1 MVKIYADGANLD
13 EMKSLAPKVD
23 GFTTN
28 PSLMR
33 KAGVTDYLA
42 FCRAAAALGK
52 PISFEVFADEFA
64 EMKRQARLLA
74 ALGSNVYVKIPIT
87 NTRGESSAGLITQ
100 LSAQGIKV
108 NVTAVFT
115 MNQVQTVEGAL
126 TSTPAI
132 ISIFSGRIADTGI
145 DPKVAC
151 RFARK
156 ICRPETEVLW
166 ASTRE
171 LINIKQAEACG
182 CDIITVP
189 NDILRKM
196 PLFAK
201 DLAEYS
207 LETVRMFHDD
217 AKASGFTL

>member
-1 MVKIYADGANLD
+1 MVKIYADGASLD
-13 EMKSLAPKVD
+13 EMKSLAPKLD

-42 FCRAAAALGK
+42 FCRAASALGK

-64 EMKRQARLLA
+64 DMKRQARILA
-74 ALGSNVYVKIPIT
+74 ALGPNVYVKIPIT
-87 NTRGESSAGLITQ
+87 NTTGQSSAELIAQ
-100 LSAQGIKV
+100 LSAQGIRL
-108 NVTAVFT
+108 NITAVFT
-115 MNQVQTVEGAL
+115 QNQVQAAAAAL
-126 TSTPAI
+126 TGTPAI
-132 ISIFSGRIADTGI
+132 ISIFAGRIADTGK
-145 DPKVAC
+145 DPKAIC
-151 RFARK
+151 RFARNHCSPHVE
-156 ICRPETEVLW
+156 ILW

-171 LINIKQAEACG
+171 LINIQQAEACG

-196 PLFAK
+196 PLFTK
-201 DLAEYS
+201 DLTEYS

-217 AKASGFTL
+217 ALASGYVL